1 MIHQNSS
8 TTFNELFRE
17 KLMHCATAIRVPLC
31 YEFSSGRHLRMTQT
45 LQIGFVSPGPATWPH
60 YDGLIKLVPDFVHF
74 DFQGLGLFDQS
85 LYEISG
91 KKREVVRRVIEL
103 AVDKKWHALILIG
116 APTEVM
122 NPGLF
127 GELEAALPIP
137 VTTAL
142 TASVHALRQYNAKH
156 LLLLTPFEI
165 RLNVMIE
172 AYLTAAGFSV
182 RAPKSFANIGEAG
195 RLGPDAVYDLTKRA
209 LAEAG
214 SVDAIYFQG
223 AVLDPLPVLQQIE
236 NDLKITAIASN
247 PAMLWEILSQLG
259 HPAPL
264 QGYGK
269 LLADWPS

>member
-1 MIHQNSS
+1 M
-8 TTFNELFRE
+8 
-17 KLMHCATAIRVPLC
+17 
-31 YEFSSGRHLRMTQT
+31 
-45 LQIGFVSPGPATWPH
+45 
-60 YDGLIKLVPDFVHF
+60 KLVPDFVQF
-74 DFQGLGLFDQS
+74 DFQGLGLFGQS
-85 LYEISG
+85 LYEIIG
-91 KKREVVRRVIEL
+91 KKQEVVRRVSEL
-103 AVDKKWHALILIG
+103 AAAMKWHAVILIG

-127 GELEAALPIP
+127 AELKAALPIP

-142 TASVHALRQYNAKH
+142 TASVHALQQYDARR
-156 LLLLTPFEI
+156 LLLLTPFET
-165 RLNVMIE
+165 RLNGMIE
-172 AYLTAAGFSV
+172 EYLTDAGFSV

-195 RLGPDAVYDLTKRA
+195 RLAPEAVYDLTKQA
-209 LAEAG
+209 LAEVG

-259 HPAPL
+259 CRASL

-269 LLADWPS
+269 LLAEWPS